1 MYNEFGRIQHFKNI
15 ETKDDLLYVLNISS
29 KKYNY
34 LIYQN
39 PNNSDYV
46 IKLANL
52 YVKKYDYLNARKVIK
67 AYLKKHPSEK
77 NKFSNYGILSL

>member
-34 LIYQN
+34 LIYQ
-39 PNNSDYV
+39 
-46 IKLANL
+46 KKNL
-52 YVKKYDYLNARKVIK
+52 YT
-67 AYLKKHPSEK
+67 S
-77 NKFSNYGILSL
+77 F